1 MSRRV
6 SLAISV
12 VLSMVLVLAIP
23 LSAYADSFVEK
34 PKEEYIFKV
43 FPKKTTK
50 YKSMGTKSTSV
61 KKLYTEHKKIYAVSN
76 GVNVAVGAM
85 SMFLPPQVKPV
96 GKVVVAGS
104 AVTYLISGHCMKS
117 LSKYLKKNGVTLKT
131 KIEWKWVKTNA
142 MPYEMKFKTTSWY
155 DYKGKAISKK
165 TSSTRT
171 MCFSYG
177 ERWWKR

>member
-61 KKLYTEHKKIYAVSN
+61 KKLYAEHKKIYAVS
-76 GVNVAVGAM
+76 GAVSECVSLIGYIPTAPTMAIGNAIGAA
-85 SMFLPPQVKPV
+85 SM
-96 GKVVVAGS
+96 VVYKIAG
-104 AVTYLISGHCMKS
+104 YNKKK
-117 LSKYLKKNGVTLKT
+117 LSQYKNGVKIKT
-131 KIEWKWVKTNA
+131 KTEWKWIKTA
-142 MPYEMKFKTTSWY
+142 TMPYEMKVKWTQWY
-155 DYKGKAISKK
+155 EYKGKVVSKK
-165 TSSTRT
+165 TVKTKIVH
-171 MCFSYG
+171 FAYG
-177 ERWWKR
+177 ERW